1 MSARRKIEKGIAGLI
16 VVGLAVFAYGLMS
29 WIFHTTSAFLPFEA
43 TLAVLGL
50 VVVLIAILVAKIFSE
65 IKLWEEQ

>member
-16 VVGLAVFAYGLMS
+16 IIGLIVFAYGLMS
-29 WIFHTTSAFLPFEA
+29 WIYNIASELMPFEA
-43 TLAVLGL
+43 ILAVLGL

-65 IKLWEEQ
+65 IKLWEE